1 MSGKDWKEAFYQ
13 TDDHITRI
21 SGFATI
27 LREVAMEWSPLN
39 NPDPVANGVL
49 ALIRAIDDDL
59 RKLEDMRTEEWR
71 LRRQAD
77 APVASA

>member
-1 MSGKDWKEAFYQ
+1 MSGKDWKEAFNQ

-21 SGFATI
+21 SGFAKI
-27 LREVAMEWSPLN
+27 LREVTMEWAPLN

-71 LRRQAD
+71 LRRD
-77 APVASA
+77 APAASG

>member
-1 MSGKDWKEAFYQ
+1 MSAIHWMQAFSR

-21 SGFATI
+21 AGFATI
-27 LREVAMEWSPLN
+27 LREVTMEWAPLN

-49 ALIRAIDDDL
+49 SLIRAIDDDL

-71 LRRQAD
+71 LRRDAN
-77 APVASA
+77 APVASG